1 MVDHAVLKFGGS
13 SVSSPELCAEIFTED
28 PARSPIAV
36 VSAIGKDPDDQNGH
50 VKITDKLL
58 ELEKAVDDNNGAA
71 ISEAQEYVIE
81 RSRETYSILGESA
94 LSRVLTDVHRSLQP
108 DNRPDGYAWVGEY
121 ISARLFAELTGAVHI
136 APDLRFSGGVLQ
148 VDKSL
153 DSIRQT
159 VLPLLRAGKQVV
171 TEGFYG
177 YDISTGRIATLSR
190 GGSDISGVMYTGA
203 LVPLGPSNW
212 INENYTDRD
221 GILSADPDIVPN
233 ATVIPEMTHE
243 EVREKM
249 HGVTERNGV
258 VHGNAIAYAARLGVE
273 MRVKNTYNVDAAG
286 TLITSRRTSDP
297 EHPVIGITG
306 KSDLV
311 AISTYDIGMA
321 DTKNYLT
328 PILTKVGELGMSWSN
343 IPSGEDRLK
352 IIFDRGVTEE
362 NLELIEEYIRANT
375 ISGKGAEV
383 KVKRNQGAVYVVGQ
397 ELVKPLTYTET
408 LGAVATTLASN
419 GLSMREVI
427 SHEESPSLALTVNGS
442 DVEKIIQML
451 HKELL
456 ES

>member
-1 MVDHAVLKFGGS
+1 MVDRSVLKFGGS

-28 PARSPIAV
+28 RTRTPLAV
-36 VSAIGKDPDDQNGH
+36 LSAIGKDPDDLNGH

-58 ELEKAVDDNNGAA
+58 ELEKAVDNDDRPA
-71 ISEAQEYVIE
+71 IAEAQEYVIE
-81 RSRETYSILGESA
+81 RSREAYPMLGEST
-94 LSRVLTDVHRSLQP
+94 LQRVLTDVQKSLRP
-108 DNRPDGYAWVGEY
+108 DNRPNGYAWVGEY
-121 ISARLFAELTGAVHI
+121 ISARLFAELTGAVHV

-153 DSIRQT
+153 VSIRQT
-159 VLPLLRAGKQVV
+159 ISPLLKAGKQVV

-177 YDISTGRIATLSR
+177 YDIATGRIATLPR
-190 GGSDISGVMYTGA
+190 GGSDISGVVYTGA
-203 LVPLGPSNW
+203 LANLGGSKW
-212 INENYTDRD
+212 INENYTDKD

-233 ATVIPEMTHE
+233 ATVIPEMTHD

-273 MRVKNTYNVDAAG
+273 MRVKNTYDPSSAG
-286 TLITSRRTSDP
+286 TLITARRKSDP

-311 AISTYDIGMA
+311 AISTYDMGMA
-321 DTKNYLT
+321 DTENYLT
-328 PILTKVGELGMSWSN
+328 PILTRVGELGMSWSN

-352 IIFDRGVTEE
+352 IIFNSGVTEG
-362 NLELIEEYIRANT
+362 NLDHIKEYILAHT
-375 ISGKGAEV
+375 ISGEKAKVE
-383 KVKRNQGAVYVVGQ
+383 VKRNQGAVYIAGQ
-397 ELVKPLTYTET
+397 ELVKSLPYTKT
-408 LGAVATTLASN
+408 LGTVATTLASN
-419 GLSMREVI
+419 GLSMREVV

-442 DVEKIIQML
+442 DVERIIQIL

-456 ES
+456 EK